1 MRIIPKKTKVSI
13 EFFKG
18 VDIIDLI
25 IGMIGIFLVA
35 MVVMSSLPF
44 KLPLTMVLIIIFGVL
59 LVPID
64 EDKNYEAVLYILR
77 YFAHPKVVKRNGK
90 RRAARRRQRPKE
102 RRRKNQERT

>member
-64 EDKNYEAVLYILR
+64 EEM
-77 YFAHPKVVKRNGK
+77 GK

>member
-44 KLPLTMVLIIIFGVL
+44 
-59 LVPID
+59 
-64 EDKNYEAVLYILR
+64 
-77 YFAHPKVVKRNGK
+77 
-90 RRAARRRQRPKE
+90 
-102 RRRKNQERT
+102 